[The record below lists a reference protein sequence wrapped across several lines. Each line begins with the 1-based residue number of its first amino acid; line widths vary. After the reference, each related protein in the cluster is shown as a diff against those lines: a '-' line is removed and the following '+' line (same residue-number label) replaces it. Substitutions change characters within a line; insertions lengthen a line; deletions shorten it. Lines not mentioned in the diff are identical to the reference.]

1 MPRPAAYARKSN
13 RDLPLLTPPSA
24 QVVGQGFMTFSRP
37 ARTTRRSNVE
47 QVWPPCRPLHFANPS
62 PIISKQA
69 PHAAR
74 TALTPSSPTDSR
86 SSCAPRADS
95 RLILRRQ
102 MEEQHGPRTFSI
114 LLRAGAKPWPGLEGP
129 QPPPPAGAEPVYG
142 FRDRFFSSQPRRTGP
157 QGGVRVS
164 EGRITYVHVGML
176 VFVSSLYSVG
186 VWDQHFGAYKKLSM
200 SPHTRY
206 VPTMNTRIYKKTA
219 LNGHVTPPAALE
231 PPKS

>member
-1 MPRPAAYARKSN
+1 MLRPAAHARKSN
-13 RDLPLLTPPSA
+13 RALPLLTPLSA

-62 PIISKQA
+62 PIMPKHA

-142 FRDRFFSSQPRRTGP
+142 FRDRFFSSQPHRTGP
-157 QGGVRVS
+157 QGRVRFS
-164 EGRITYVHVGML
+164 DRRITYLPVGIS
-176 VFVSSLYSVG
+176 VFVPSLYGVG
-186 VWDQHFGAYKKLSM
+186 IWTNTLKHAKSFPGA
-200 SPHTRY
+200 HTHTTY
-206 VPTMNTRIYKKTA
+206 QP
-219 LNGHVTPPAALE
+219 
-231 PPKS
+231 